1 MFCFKK
7 VDLLTTQ
14 LSEKLVSHVLKFIGG
29 EIETTRHLGFYAKWS
44 HCILMH
50 HGLWIRR
57 RWKDLLPILNQLHK
71 SLTTKSQE
79 LSEVC
84 DRNLQSIDFLLRMA
98 TVKKE
103 MKNAKKVGD
112 QEEEIQSDGKQTAD
126 YNYFVFVF
134 YVMKLHENSGFWE
147 SWV

>member
-1 MFCFKK
+1 M
-7 VDLLTTQ
+7 LTTQ

-84 DRNLQSIDFLLRMA
+84 DRNVQSIDFLLRMA

-103 MKNAKKVGD
+103 IKNAQKVEETD
-112 QEEEIQSDGKQTAD
+112 EEIQSEGKQKVD
-126 YNYFVFVF
+126 FNFNFF
-134 YVMKLHENSGFWE
+134 RKLCNFTNIF
-147 SWV
+147 

>member
-1 MFCFKK
+1 M
-7 VDLLTTQ
+7 LTTQ

-84 DRNLQSIDFLLRMA
+84 DRNVQSIDFLLRMA

-103 MKNAKKVGD
+103 LKNAKKV
-112 QEEEIQSDGKQTAD
+112 EEEIQSDVSDDDEETKD
-126 YNYFVFVF
+126 EIMYS
-134 YVMKLHENSGFWE
+134 ENDSMMLQSKWSDSE
-147 SWV
+147 EEDD